1 MKNIRLP
8 RKVKKL
14 FKNKMLEEWEKFL
27 EEKRAFKEREEHINT
42 VFTRN
47 YKDSKKIFN
56 KMMKHGK

>member
-1 MKNIRLP
+1 
-8 RKVKKL
+8 
-14 FKNKMLEEWEKFL
+14 MLEEWEKFL
-27 EEKRAFKEREEHINT
+27 EEKKAFKEREEHINT

>member
-1 MKNIRLP
+1 MQNVRLS

>member
-1 MKNIRLP
+1 MQNARLP

-14 FKNKMLEEWEKFL
+14 FKKSMIEEWKKFL
-27 EEKRAFKEREEHINT
+27 EEKRAFKEREEQINK

-47 YKDSKKIFN
+47 YKDSKKIFH